1 MNNKKHI
8 LVVGGGFAGLEAAIR
23 LRKKKHEVTLVSDRD
38 YMFIYP
44 VSIWIP
50 TGRSTSKDVSM
61 DLKKLAKF
69 HGFKL
74 VIDEFIG
81 LDEGKN
87 TVFFKNGEIKYDY
100 LVIATGAWKVK
111 HPGIENT
118 LSICGH
124 PEQAELI
131 REKFD
136 IVAAKGGN
144 IAIGF
149 GGNPKDKSAVRG
161 GPAFE
166 ILFNMIHELK
176 KRGVS
181 DKVNF
186 TFFAP
191 MPEPGKRMGAKGYAL
206 LLKMLEKYNIEKRV
220 GKKIKMFEPDH
231 ILLEDDTKIPSDL
244 TMFIA
249 ASTGPKYITESTLP
263 VNEAGF
269 IRIDGTTKV
278 LERENIYAIG
288 DISAIEGPEW
298 RAKQGHL
305 AVVKGKIAA
314 YNIHQQIIGSSKR
327 KDYRSHVNIMCVMD
341 TGNGAAFVYRND
353 KKDMVIPMP
362 VVGHWMKKAWGL
374 QYKIT
379 RYCC

>member
-1 MNNKKHI
+1 MKTKKHI

-23 LRKKKHEVTLVSDRD
+23 LRKKKHQVTLVSDRD

-44 VSIWIP
+44 ISIWIT
-50 TGRSTSKDVSM
+50 TGRSTSKNSSM

-74 VIDEFIG
+74 VIDEFTG
-81 LDEGKN
+81 LNEEKN
-87 TVFFKNGEIKYDY
+87 TAFFKNGEITYDY

-111 HPGIENT
+111 HPGVENT

-124 PEQAELI
+124 PEQAEMI
-131 REKFD
+131 KSRFD
-136 IVAAKGGN
+136 EVVKSGGN
-144 IAIGF
+144 VAIGF

-176 KRGVS
+176 KRNAE
-181 DKVNF
+181 DKVKF

-191 MPEPGKRMGAKGYAL
+191 MPEPGKRMGEKGYAL
-206 LLKMLEKYNIEKRV
+206 LLKMLEKHKIEKRV
-220 GKKIKMFEPDH
+220 GKKIKMFEPNQ
-231 ILLEDDTKIPSDL
+231 IVLEDDSTIASDL

-263 VNEAGF
+263 TNEAGF
-269 IRIDGTTKV
+269 IKIDGTTKV
-278 LERENIYAIG
+278 LGKENIYAIG

-305 AVVKGKIAA
+305 AVVKGKFAA
-314 YNIHQQIIGSSKR
+314 YNIHQQIIGSAKR
-327 KDYRSHVNIMCVMD
+327 KDYRSHINIMCVMD
-341 TGNGAAFVYRND
+341 TGDGAAFVYRND

-362 VVGHWMKKAWGL
+362 IVGHWMKIAWGL
-374 QYKIT
+374 NYKIT

>member
-8 LVVGGGFAGLEAAIR
+8 VVVGGGFAGLEAAIR

-50 TGRSTSKDVSM
+50 TSRTTSKDASM
-61 DLKKLAKF
+61 DLHKLAKF

-81 LDEGKN
+81 LQEDQN
-87 TVFFKNGEIKYDY
+87 TAVLKSQQLKYDF
-100 LVIATGAWKVK
+100 LVIASGAWKVK
-111 HPGIENT
+111 HSGVENT
-118 LSICGH
+118 LSICGQ

-136 IVAAKGGN
+136 AIAKNGGN

-166 ILFNMIHELK
+166 ILFNMIHEAK
-176 KRGVS
+176 KRGVR

-191 MPEPGKRMGAKGYAL
+191 MPEPGKRMGTKGYAL
-206 LLKMLEKYNIEKRV
+206 LLKMLDKYKVEKRV
-220 GKKIKMFEPDH
+220 GKKIKKFEPDQ
-231 ILLEDDTKIPSDL
+231 IVFEDDSKLHSDL
-244 TMFIA
+244 IMFIS
-249 ASTGPKYITESTLP
+249 ASTGPKYIIDSNLP
-263 VNEAGF
+263 TNDAGF
-269 IRIDGTTKV
+269 VRIDGTTKV
-278 LERENIYAIG
+278 VGKNNIYAIG

-314 YNIHQQIIGSSKR
+314 YNIHQQIIGGSKR

-341 TGNGAAFVYRND
+341 TGDGAALVYRND

-362 VVGHWMKKAWGL
+362 IVGHWMKKAWGL